1 MLRRWLP
8 LSKAEKKLLDAL
20 SQGAQLKAHRYL
32 DGHKLHKLY
41 NVETAA
47 EEIVEDQVVDRLL
60 QRGLIYSNMKFPA
73 ATYVLTKAGR
83 NQDTH

>member
-8 LSKAEKKLLDAL
+8 LSKAEKHLLIAL

-32 DGHKLHKLY
+32 DGHKVHKLY
-41 NVETAA
+41 DVESAA
-47 EEIVEDQVVDRLL
+47 EEVVEDQVVDGLL

-73 ATYVLTKAGR
+73 ATYLLTEAGR
-83 NQDTH
+83 TRDKQ